1 MNYYQ
6 IKAQH
11 GLWFFCIQD
20 LHGLYFFAF
29 FGEIYRN
36 HVRLERNHVRL
47 ERKCCGQ
54 KRGQN
59 WEVNFQF
66 WVLATKVGI
75 FAKIHR
81 KFTGKR
87 YKNVIKLFEILWKN
101 GQKWPN
107 GQKSGQSVQKWA
119 GTFRWYINVLRR
131 KWPKLKK
138 TTNFYFKKVNIY
150 NTLRELFTLFFSVL
164 ATRLVLYYESV
175 TIVTKWHQT
184 TSNVMNSQQ
193 NSIKRHQ
200 TTSNSIKRHQT
211 TSNDIK
217 RHQTIRSGL
226 FY

>member
-1 MNYYQ
+1 M
-6 IKAQH
+6 
-11 GLWFFCIQD
+11 LWPKKWPK
-20 LHGLYFFAF
+20 L
-29 FGEIYRN
+29 
-36 HVRLERNHVRL
+36 
-47 ERKCCGQ
+47 
-54 KRGQN
+54 RGQ
-59 WEVNFQF
+59 FS
-66 WVLATKVGI
+66 VLGFGHKSGH
-75 FAKIHR
+75 FCQNSQEIHR

-138 TTNFYFKKVNIY
+138 TTNFYFKKINIY

-175 TIVTKWHQT
+175 TIVTKRHQT

-193 NSIKRHQ
+193 NSIKQ
-200 TTSNSIKRHQT
+200 HQT

-217 RHQTIRSGL
+217 QHQTTSNDKVGVIL
-226 FY
+226 LTQVIF